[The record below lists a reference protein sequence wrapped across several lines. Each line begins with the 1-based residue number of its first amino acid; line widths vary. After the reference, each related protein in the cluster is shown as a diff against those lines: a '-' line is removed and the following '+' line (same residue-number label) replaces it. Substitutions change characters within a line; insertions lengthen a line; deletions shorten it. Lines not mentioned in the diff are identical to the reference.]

1 MFTQNIS
8 PDIRKIQLKK
18 VNDNPAEL
26 VYSNNDKTIYR
37 KLNNDEFAHLFER
50 IRPSIDF
57 SLPDRLIQDLV
68 HDNQFIPKFIE
79 SRNYTTEDLKDTIK
93 EGNVLT
99 SLERLSEKREKKQKR
114 QNKKPRAPRK
124 TQRKPRKMS
133 KMEKLK
139 RKVASKAN
147 KPKNKTRGR
156 KSGKK

>member
-37 KLNNDEFAHLFER
+37 KLNNDEFSHLFER

-147 KPKNKTRGR
+147 KPKNRTRGR